1 MHFQMRVVI
10 KFDRVPVKIRK
21 FFRELRMSALEALE
35 RVFMAGTA
43 LLRSQ
48 KSRAHGWATM
58 FPMAHDAL
66 RPLNLPVRGQVGIV
80 GLKTG
85 AAETMA
91 IHTLG

>member
-1 MHFQMRVVI
+1 MLFQMRVVI

-58 FPMAHDAL
+58 FSMAHDAL
-66 RPLNLPVRGQVGIV
+66 RVLNLPIRRHIAIMC
-80 GLKTG
+80 LKTG
-85 AAETMA
+85 ALENMA